1 MKITATNDQALFN
14 YLLQHLI
21 VAFDADEKS
30 TSAAVTY
37 RYEID
42 RVKDQLYLMLSC
54 VENGTAVQIFLER
67 KASEIHWH
75 LLVHQQKGAADYLV
89 TYRDG
94 ADRAAAQQLVSKILL
109 VLFRDGYLPDVQPS
123 STDPSVYKVLETPA
137 ADWLGVKQLK
147 LS

>member
-1 MKITATNDQALFN
+1 MIVQFIVSVITILVVLHTMLGACA
-14 YLLQHLI
+14 YL
-21 VAFDADEKS
+21 
-30 TSAAVTY
+30 
-37 RYEID
+37 
-42 RVKDQLYLMLSC
+42 
-54 VENGTAVQIFLER
+54 IFLER
-67 KASEIHWH
+67 KVSEIHWH

-137 ADWLGVKQLK
+137 ADWWGVKQLK